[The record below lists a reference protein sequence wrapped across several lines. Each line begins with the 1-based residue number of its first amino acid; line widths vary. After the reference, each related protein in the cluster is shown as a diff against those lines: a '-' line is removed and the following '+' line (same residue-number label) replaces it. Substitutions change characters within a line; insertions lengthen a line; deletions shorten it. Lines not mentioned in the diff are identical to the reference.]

1 MVLEV
6 GIEVTSLEGSKGAFA
21 TVIIRSDQIRSV
33 AQSCL
38 TLCDPID
45 TYIM

>member
-21 TVIIRSDQIRSV
+21 TVIITSDQIRSDQLLSRV
-33 AQSCL
+33 WLFA
-38 TLCDPID
+38 TP
-45 TYIM
+45 